1 MQDCLNLFQGLRAIP
16 VQDVSVEMA
25 VKHGPVA
32 LLSVIE
38 RRAGKLALLC
48 AEAESAPG
56 PILEIGSNNSFC
68 RFT

>member
-1 MQDCLNLFQGLRAIP
+1 
-16 VQDVSVEMA
+16 MA
-25 VKHGPVA
+25 VKHGPVT